1 MKKRIALMLSFLLI
15 FGLTACNASVGNNS
29 ASSDSSDPSYY
40 NADNNGGG
48 IIQELEDQIST
59 SVNSSIYTDSDA
71 KIIRTAELI
80 IQTTEF
86 DRSTASLAALTEEQG
101 GYYESAQVYGGGYYD
116 QYANRTAYYVV
127 RIPKENFTAFRD
139 KAGEVGHLYSIQ
151 EGVLDVGEVYYD
163 TETRLATL
171 ETKRERLL
179 ALLEKAE
186 LMEDII
192 SLENSL
198 ADVQYEIDLHNTT
211 LRKYD
216 SLIDYSTFEISLEE
230 VVKISQEP
238 TPEDS
243 FLTKLGAAFQNG
255 FENFANGIQAL
266 ALWAARNIIVLV
278 ILAVVIVI
286 IVKILC
292 KRRKK
297 IRTKQQPEE

>member
-15 FGLTACNASVGNNS
+15 FGLTACNASVDNNS
-29 ASSDSSDPSYY
+29 ASSDSSAPSYY

-151 EGVLDVGEVYYD
+151 EGVQDVGEVYYD
-163 TETRLATL
+163 TEARLATL

-243 FLTKLGAAFQNG
+243 FLTKLGASFQNG
-255 FENFANGIQAL
+255 FESFANGIQAL